1 MDTQFKKLLTQRT
14 SKWCE
19 STNKEMFDGLFSLLY
34 EWIYNQHN
42 LIVVNDKMNFQCFF
56 YAFICNISN
65 DIDYYYDEYMIIKY
79 SEDIVDL
86 FLQMKNITQS
96 YGSFLLHEK
105 GRTSDDL
112 LQLIIRN
119 VNVIDDNI
127 IEDDLENIF
136 NDYD

>member
-1 MDTQFKKLLTQRT
+1 MDSQFKKFLNQRT

-19 STNKEMFDGLFSLLY
+19 STNKEMFNRLFSLLY
-34 EWIYNQHN
+34 VWIYNQPD
-42 LIVVNDKMNFQCFF
+42 LIIINDKMNFQYFF
-56 YAFICNISN
+56 YAFICNVSN
-65 DIDYYYDEYMIIKY
+65 DIDYYDEYIIIKY

-86 FLQMKNITQS
+86 FLQMKTITQS
-96 YGSFLLHEK
+96 YGSFFLHEK
-105 GRTSDDL
+105 GRTSDEL

-119 VNVIDDNI
+119 VIVIDDNI

>member
-1 MDTQFKKLLTQRT
+1 MDTQFKKLLNRRT

-19 STNKEMFDGLFSLLY
+19 STNKEMFNDLFSLLY

-65 DIDYYYDEYMIIKY
+65 DIDYYDEYMIIKY

-96 YGSFLLHEK
+96 YGSFFLHEK

-119 VNVIDDNI
+119 VTVIDDNI